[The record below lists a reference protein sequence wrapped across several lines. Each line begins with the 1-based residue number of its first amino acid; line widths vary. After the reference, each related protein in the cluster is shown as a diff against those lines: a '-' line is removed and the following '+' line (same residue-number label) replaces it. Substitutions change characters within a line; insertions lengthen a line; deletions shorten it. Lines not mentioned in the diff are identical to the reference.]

1 MLFQP
6 DTGSFIPRQDFLYQP
21 PKSSPMIV
29 VLDVAEL
36 MHHHVFQAGQ
46 WNHRQ
51 TQRKIERIPG

>member
-6 DTGSFIPRQDFLYQP
+6 GTGSFIPRQDFLYQP

-36 MHHHVFQAGQ
+36 MHHYVFQAGQ
-46 WNHRQ
+46 RDYRQ
-51 TQRKIERIPG
+51 TQRKIE